1 MNPCTY
7 GHLNCSPVN
16 KGFCSDESS
25 QLQELELRAK
35 DMIEQDKITGE
46 HKDAT
51 PLDYV
56 RWAIEEIELNKE
68 AN

>member
-1 MNPCTY
+1 M
-7 GHLNCSPVN
+7 GHTLILPHLPSQGIR
-16 KGFCSDESS
+16 KESRPS
-25 QLQELELRAK
+25 VIELEQRVK
-35 DMIEQDKITGE
+35 DLFEQDEITGE

-51 PLDYV
+51 PLDYI

>member
-1 MNPCTY
+1 
-7 GHLNCSPVN
+7 VI
-16 KGFCSDESS
+16 
-25 QLQELELRAK
+25 ELEQRVKAML
-35 DMIEQDKITGE
+35 EQDEITGE